1 MKTVTIYTDGACSG
15 NPGPGGWG
23 AILMY
28 GAHKRE
34 LSGGEADT
42 TNNRMELTAV
52 IQALSL
58 LKEPCIVDLWS
69 DSKYVIDG
77 LEKGWARGWQRR
89 GWVKSDKKPALNPD
103 LWGRLLELEE
113 IAAEEIQANG
123 YHYAVTVELEDT
135 MFPTREYEGF
145 TLPAG
150 KYLALRAVIGG
161 GAGRNWWCVVFPPL
175 CAAAS
180 AEVPETAL
188 AAGLSPS
195 QVGLITEEDQGYVLK
210 SKLVEFWRT
219 LEGKLEGS

>member
-1 MKTVTIYTDGACSG
+1 LDFLKDLLALFLVIKLLPFCLIYSIMLVRYPRRYLLAGEKTVDIILSFEERLYEKIRKIWKRRKMKTVTIYTDGACSG

-28 GAHKRE
+28 GAHRRE
-34 LSGGEADT
+34 LSGGEPDT

-58 LKEPCIVDLWS
+58 LKEPCVVDLWS

-113 IAAEEIQANG
+113 IHTLRYHWVKGHAENEYNNRCDEL
-123 YHYAVTVELEDT
+123 AVMESQ
-135 MFPTREYEGF
+135 
-145 TLPAG
+145 
-150 KYLALRAVIGG
+150 KY
-161 GAGRNWWCVVFPPL
+161 
-175 CAAAS
+175 
-180 AEVPETAL
+180 
-188 AAGLSPS
+188 
-195 QVGLITEEDQGYVLK
+195 K
-210 SKLVEFWRT
+210 
-219 LEGKLEGS
+219 